1 MLPRHSTS
9 AVLVGDSLA
18 LCSVGASALGAA
30 TAGPVVIIPGFLT
43 APADEV
49 RRLIQKAQPKGPLTL
64 TLPSSLCSIR
74 PAAVPLRTWRSA
86 RPELVASAHELFPIP
101 PGRAMLGLIE
111 RMSPEGEPDGGYLI
125 AADSAAV
132 QPLVQAVERATGMKV
147 ATILAPQMAMLGL
160 GLQGRASASVSERTN
175 WGGVME
181 HGLSWGRV
189 TELMRPP
196 SGTPADAAIPE
207 ASATPSPREIHEFT
221 IAAALAGL
229 VARDSFAPLSGTV
242 PASRRWLAPALAA
255 AAAIAVLVGAQALSA
270 WRYERGERDI
280 QAQRQATS
288 ALLADATATRDELVT
303 LSARLNAASK
313 LQSAASDGA
322 SALAALAEVRSIL
335 PASAFLYR
343 VEIDSQ
349 SITVRG
355 EAPRAGDVLRA
366 IEEAPSFQAAREVDT
381 AVIVEERGLEM
392 FNIRGERVRPATPAA
407 PPSIPP
413 PMPPASDP
421 PSVAPA
427 PSGGAS

>member
-1 MLPRHSTS
+1 MLPWHSTS
-9 AVLVGDSLA
+9 AFLVGDSLA
-18 LCSVGASALGAA
+18 LCSVGAGALGSA

-49 RRLIQKAQPKGPLTL
+49 RRHFQRAQPRGPLTL

-111 RMSPEGEPDGGYLI
+111 RTSPEGEPDGGYLI

-132 QPLVQAVERATGMKV
+132 LPLVQAVERATGMKV
-147 ATILAPQMAMLGL
+147 AAILSPQMAMLGL

-175 WGGVME
+175 WGGVIE

-196 SGTPADAAIPE
+196 SGTPADASIPGIE
-207 ASATPSPREIHEFT
+207 AAPSQREIEEFT
-221 IAAALAGL
+221 IAGALAGR
-229 VARDSFAPLSGTV
+229 VARECFAPLSGTV
-242 PASRRWLAPALAA
+242 PASRRWAAPALAA
-255 AAAIAVLVGAQALSA
+255 AAAIAVLAGAQALSG
-270 WRYERGERDI
+270 WRYERGVSDI
-280 QAQRQATS
+280 EAQRQA
-288 ALLADATATRDELVT
+288 AAPLLADATATRDELIT
-303 LSARLNAASK
+303 LSARLNAAAK
-313 LQSAASDGA
+313 LQSPASDGA
-322 SALAALAEVRSIL
+322 SALAALAEMRSIL

-392 FNIRGERVRPATPAA
+392 FNIRGERVRPIA
-407 PPSIPP
+407 PSAS
-413 PMPPASDP
+413 PASDTP
-421 PSVAPA
+421 ATAPA
-427 PSGGAS
+427 ATNGGAS